1 MTWRENHLV
10 VHGKRYVYHGGVF
23 YRPRPH
29 GYVVVAAPIGA
40 RVRAIPGASVTIRVG
55 PVALHYAHGAFYR
68 WIPRY
73 RSYVVVRPPT
83 GVVVPALPP
92 GAARYHRGRNVRYR
106 CGEVVY
112 RPVRQQGTRV
122 FVVVRVG

>member
-1 MTWRENHLV
+1 M
-10 VHGKRYVYHGGVF
+10 
-23 YRPRPH
+23 
-29 GYVVVAAPIGA
+29 VVAAPIGA